1 MLNLQ
6 SKKKYLSNFQLLSM
20 QRGFTEIVIL
30 IAVLVLAAIG
40 GAYYLG
46 TQKSQ
51 APVAISPSPVAQAT
65 PTPNASQAPNGDL
78 ETANWKTY
86 TDSKYNYS
94 INYPPDWKTETMEYG
109 VYLGKA
115 SVGGY
120 AYGEASVG
128 VGVLPSTLSIE
139 EYLSR
144 YNNSFSGSS
153 PKRVGTFTIGGS
165 LGEKWDINTYQSPNT
180 DSFVVFLTRN
190 DQTYYVSKSMYNI
203 DQAREHNKEVDQVI
217 STFRFE

>member
-1 MLNLQ
+1 MLYT
-6 SKKKYLSNFQLLSM
+6 KYIRQKGFVELLII
-20 QRGFTEIVIL
+20 GIVL
-30 IAVLVLAAIG
+30 LLAVAG
-40 GAYYLG
+40 GAYYFG

-51 APVAISPSPVAQAT
+51 APVTSSPSPIAQVSLL
-65 PTPNASQAPNGDL
+65 PTPIPD
-78 ETANWKTY
+78 ETANPDSIGANWKTY

-190 DQTYYVSKSMYNI
+190 DQTYYVSKSMFNI

>member
-78 ETANWKTY
+78 ETA
-86 TDSKYNYS
+86 
-94 INYPPDWKTETMEYG
+94 DWKTETMEYG

-180 DSFVVFLTRN
+180 DSFVVR
-190 DQTYYVSKSMYNI
+190 S
-203 DQAREHNKEVDQVI
+203 EE
-217 STFRFE
+217 